1 MAQPRAPLS
10 VLSVF
15 RPLAGALTAV
25 LLLGLAQ
32 LGCATQVVAARA
44 AEEPAPLMLSRAE
57 QPEPGRGPDGVV
69 AWYAVRL
76 REAFAAAEVPTKKL
90 CPSGFWTV
98 KDGELL
104 VDQLVG
110 AYGGTVWYDSRVGIQ
125 CGGQSLQ
132 ITLTPEQLRRIASH
146 PSMLEE
152 VGRFSP
158 RRAGQLAEALEIHGV
173 SPATRSSQRA
183 STAPTP
189 TF

>member
-1 MAQPRAPLS
+1 MAQPRAHLS
-10 VLSVF
+10 VLPLLRS
-15 RPLAGALTAV
+15 LAGALTAL
-25 LLLGLAQ
+25 LLLGGA
-32 LGCATQVVAARA
+32 LGCAPQVVAARA

-57 QPEPGRGPDGVV
+57 QHQDLGRGPDGMV

-76 REAFAAAEVPTKKL
+76 REAFAAAQVPTDKL

-146 PSMLEE
+146 PAMLEE

-158 RRAGQLAEALEIHGV
+158 RRAGQLAEALEVHGV
-173 SPATRSSQRA
+173 TPASKPIRRA
-183 STAPTP
+183 AGPTLP
-189 TF
+189 PI